1 LEEQGFKDE
10 IIEFIVNSP
19 DETNIKIATFIAG
32 MQAQKNIE
40 EMYSK
45 KQRAD
50 FDRFLFRSAVRNK

>member
-19 DETNIKIATFIAG
+19 DETNIEIATFIAG

-50 FDRFLFRSAVRNK
+50 FDRFLSRSVVRNK